1 MKKYILILI
10 TLFFGCSD
18 DIPNNL
24 ISKKKMENIIFDIII
39 LNASSTYEFKIDKN
53 FLSDEIIFKKYNID
67 STQLYESELYY
78 SKNPKIHFE
87 IYENVQNRIK
97 KSLDS
102 IKTVNK

>member
-1 MKKYILILI
+1 MKKYSLIILLV
-10 TLFFGCSD
+10 LGCSD
-18 DIPNNL
+18 NVPENI

-39 LNASSTYEFKIDKN
+39 LNASSTYDFKIDKN

-67 STQLYESELYY
+67 STQFYESELYY

-87 IYENVQNRIK
+87 IYENVQKRIK

>member
-1 MKKYILILI
+1 MKKYLLIILIVI
-10 TLFFGCSD
+10 GCS
-18 DIPNNL
+18 NNVPENI

-53 FLSDEIIFKKYNID
+53 FLSDEIIYKKYNID

-87 IYENVQNRIK
+87 IYDNVQKRIK
-97 KSLDS
+97 RSLDS
-102 IKTVNK
+102 IKSVNK

>member
-1 MKKYILILI
+1 MKKYLLIILLLI
-10 TLFFGCSD
+10 GCSD
-18 DIPNNL
+18 NVPENL
-24 ISKKKMENIIFDIII
+24 ISKKNMENIIFDIII